1 MENLN
6 KQNNQTNKLR
16 KRHLYTFGVGDF
28 GFNAMMCMET
38 NFFSAF
44 LTDYARFPLVLA
56 GIIMTITSI
65 ADTIASLLAG
75 VILQKSKININN
87 AGKYRSWLL
96 FGPPIVAIF
105 YILEFSKIGSESL
118 SVGIIC
124 SGYIISHLICA
135 IVYTAYISLLGKM
148 STLQSERTI
157 LSINKAQWN
166 SAANIIFSYT
176 AMTLVSFIAVKTSPV
191 LGYTFTTGFWAIL
204 MVLSF
209 WYVFTLSKGKD
220 VEEISKGKGQE
231 NNKKSSLSTV
241 ELLKLTA
248 KNKPLL
254 GLVGA
259 EILRNTATFLMI
271 GTAFYYF
278 KYVLQNLDFLPIYL
292 SIVAIMQFIGTL
304 IVPKIALKFNKRQSY
319 IIGMIGYAI
328 CLFIARFI
336 GSTSPWVFTALISCA
351 QLISRLSYSVNTALY
366 SDTVV
371 YGEYKTGVNTRGF
384 IMSLLTVPIKVS
396 MIVRGFA
403 LSTGLAL
410 IGYVADGP
418 VVDSVVSGI
427 NNFMTITPAIIAVF
441 CVLLFVTCFK
451 LSDSEV
457 ERMEQAINN
466 K

>member
-6 KQNNQTNKLR
+6 KQDNQVKKLS

-87 AGKYRSWLL
+87 SGKYRSWLL

-118 SVGIIC
+118 SAAVIC

-148 STLQSERTI
+148 STLQTERTI

-209 WYVFTLSKGKD
+209 WYVFSLSKGKD
-220 VEEISKGKGQE
+220 IEELSDKQTD
-231 NNKKSSLSTV
+231 NKKSSLSTV
-241 ELLKLTA
+241 ELLKLTM

-278 KYVLQNLDFLPIYL
+278 KYVLQDLDFLPIYL

-304 IVPKIALKFNKRQSY
+304 IVPKVALKFNKRQSY

-328 CLFIARFI
+328 FLFVARFI
-336 GSTSPWVFTALISCA
+336 GSTSPWIFTALISCA
-351 QLISRLSYSVNTALY
+351 QLVSRLAYSVNTALY

-396 MIVRGFA
+396 MIVKGFA

-418 VVDSVVSGI
+418 IVDSVVSGI
-427 NNFMTITPAIIAVF
+427 NNFMTLAPAAIAVL

-457 ERMEQAINN
+457 ESMEQAINN

>member
-1 MENLN
+1 MQNV
-6 KQNNQTNKLR
+6 KQQDNQSKKLS
-16 KRHLYTFGVGDF
+16 KRHLYTFGLGDF

-44 LTDYARFPLVLA
+44 LTDYARFPLALA

-75 VILQKSKININN
+75 VILQKSKINIKDS
-87 AGKYRSWLL
+87 GKYRSWLL

-105 YILEFSKIGSESL
+105 YIIQFSKVGSNNL
-118 SVGIIC
+118 SAAVIC

-148 STLQSERTI
+148 SSIQSERTT

-176 AMTLVSFIAVKTSPV
+176 AMTLVSFIAVRTTPV
-191 LGYTFTTGFWAIL
+191 LGYTFTTAFWAIL

-209 WYVFTLSKGKD
+209 WYIFTLSKGKD
-220 VEEISKGKGQE
+220 VEEVSTNQSNDKA
-231 NNKKSSLSTV
+231 SSPSTI
-241 ELLKLTA
+241 ELLKLTG

-278 KYVLQNLDFLPIYL
+278 KYVLQDLNFLPIYL

-304 IVPKIALKFNKRQSY
+304 IVPKVANKFSKRQSY
-319 IIGMIGYAI
+319 IIGMDRIRNMLI
-328 CLFIARFI
+328 CSKILRCNF
-336 GSTSPWVFTALISCA
+336 
-351 QLISRLSYSVNTALY
+351 
-366 SDTVV
+366 
-371 YGEYKTGVNTRGF
+371 
-384 IMSLLTVPIKVS
+384 S
-396 MIVRGFA
+396 MDIH
-403 LSTGLAL
+403 S
-410 IGYVADGP
+410 
-418 VVDSVVSGI
+418 I
-427 NNFMTITPAIIAVF
+427 NILCTINI
-441 CVLLFVTCFK
+441 
-451 LSDSEV
+451 
-457 ERMEQAINN
+457 
-466 K
+466 